1 MSEKIQCMPMTHIH
15 VHKRERERERERDLT
30 RILGEHHPFRT
41 LNSSRSL
48 FKCYNELT
56 EVKWICLW
64 YDVKPLKSRIQL
76 VSQIYK

>member
-1 MSEKIQCMPMTHIH
+1 M
-15 VHKRERERERERDLT
+15 HKRERERERESLHKELT
-30 RILGEHHPFRT
+30 RILGEHHPFRI

-64 YDVKPLKSRIQL
+64 YDVKPLKSRNQL

>member
-1 MSEKIQCMPMTHIH
+1 MSEKIRCMPMTHIH
-15 VHKRERERERERDLT
+15 MHERERERDLT
-30 RILGEHHPFRT
+30 RILGDPFRT

-64 YDVKPLKSRIQL
+64 YDVKPLKTRIQL

>member
-15 VHKRERERERERDLT
+15 LHERERDLT

-56 EVKWICLW
+56 EVKWICLL
-64 YDVKPLKSRIQL
+64 YDVKPLKSHIQL